1 MVDLKSQYRRIEAE
15 IDEAVKEV
23 LNSTAFINGPQ
34 VQTFC
39 EHLADYL
46 QVPCVIPCGNGTDA
60 LRLALQ
66 AWDIQAGDEVILPAF
81 TYIAAAEMIASLGIT
96 PILVDV
102 CPDSFNLNVERL
114 EQAITR

>member
-39 EHLADYL
+39 GHLADYL

-81 TYIAAAEMIASLGIT
+81 TYIAAAEMIAALGIT
-96 PILVDV
+96 PILYFAASFITGSISQV
-102 CPDSFNLNVERL
+102 CPKR
-114 EQAITR
+114 

>member
-39 EHLADYL
+39 GHLANYL
-46 QVPCVIPCGNGTDA
+46 QVP
-60 LRLALQ
+60 
-66 AWDIQAGDEVILPAF
+66 
-81 TYIAAAEMIASLGIT
+81 
-96 PILVDV
+96 
-102 CPDSFNLNVERL
+102 
-114 EQAITR
+114 